1 MSTSKRANND
11 NLKTVVVNEY
21 NPLKNLLIG
30 LAGILVPAHIFSW
43 IFKVI
48 LDDVHNN
55 EFHHAFLDNNGCA
68 N

>member
-30 LAGILVPAHIFSW
+30 LAGILVPAHIFS
-43 IFKVI
+43 
-48 LDDVHNN
+48 
-55 EFHHAFLDNNGCA
+55 
-68 N
+68 